1 MCGIAIQA
9 PVPLRHRLPISSS
22 LLQRRIGQNRRSSA
36 KSLSAFAAYPT
47 TLGASFADMQT
58 VVFGM

>member
-22 LLQRRIGQNRRSSA
+22 LLQRGIGQNPA
-36 KSLSAFAAYPT
+36 LDQQSLLALAYPT
-47 TLGASFADMQT
+47 TLGASFADMRA